1 MALNVKTIE
10 MVAKIQSR
18 QRKYVR
24 SDFSTTMDDLLSDM
38 YVYVKKR
45 RKELEEENREYR
57 NDNNL
62 RYQ

>member
-18 QRKYVR
+18 RGRYVR
-24 SDFSTTMDDLLSDM
+24 DDFSTTMDDLLGDM

-45 RKELEEENREYR
+45 QKELEEEDRKYR
-57 NDNNL
+57 T
-62 RYQ
+62 